1 MFPWSRKAI
10 KICGKKDIVTCIA
23 LCNVVLLAGLF
34 YSIVRRTVKGEKPST
49 KEDSSTNVFTEEL
62 VQGNK
67 SEWKVKHAC
76 RKASLRILYF
86 VHTAPKNTEK
96 RRWLRKTIADPKI
109 ASVMNS
115 AIVFFVGETSQR
127 DEHEAVLDE
136 AIHEGD
142 VVVLNFTD
150 TYKNLTHK
158 FLLGAKWVSDNCRL
172 DSAVTIV
179 KLDDDV
185 LVNVFALLSYLKS
198 GVMALT
204 GFHCKVVRG
213 AMPFRTQKSK
223 WYVSEKD
230 FPQKVYPPYCAGAAF
245 IMQPTV
251 LFAIY
256 HASRHVPFFW
266 VDDVYVT
273 GVVGEHANITLV
285 DMSES
290 ILLGEGKSKPTVKDA
305 TVFVHTGWST
315 SIRTDMEQ
323 MWNRFMQYNQTVNH
337 NFNTNVVVYYRSVG

>member
-1 MFPWSRKAI
+1 MESKFNKNVRVSVIKAALMRAMPPEES
-10 KICGKKDIVTCIA
+10 KIVVRLDIVKNGTTT
-23 LCNVVLLAGLF
+23 VVVAILAAAMITSEESAADTICPSTQLNIMIV
-34 YSIVRRTVKGEKPST
+34 STPNEDNAASNVRRTVKGDKPST

-62 VQGNK
+62 VQGNI
-67 SEWKVKHAC
+67 SEWKVKRAC

-86 VHTAPKNTEK
+86 VHTAPNNTEK
-96 RRWLRKTIADPKI
+96 RRWLRKTIGDPKI
-109 ASVMNS
+109 VSVMNS

-127 DEHEAVLDE
+127 AEQDAVLDE

-172 DSAVTIV
+172 DPAVTIV

-213 AMPFRTQKSK
+213 AVPFRTQKSK
-223 WYVSEKD
+223 W
-230 FPQKVYPPYCAGAAF
+230 
-245 IMQPTV
+245 
-251 LFAIY
+251 
-256 HASRHVPFFW
+256 
-266 VDDVYVT
+266 
-273 GVVGEHANITLV
+273 LV
-285 DMSES
+285 
-290 ILLGEGKSKPTVKDA
+290 
-305 TVFVHTGWST
+305 
-315 SIRTDMEQ
+315 
-323 MWNRFMQYNQTVNH
+323 N
-337 NFNTNVVVYYRSVG
+337 